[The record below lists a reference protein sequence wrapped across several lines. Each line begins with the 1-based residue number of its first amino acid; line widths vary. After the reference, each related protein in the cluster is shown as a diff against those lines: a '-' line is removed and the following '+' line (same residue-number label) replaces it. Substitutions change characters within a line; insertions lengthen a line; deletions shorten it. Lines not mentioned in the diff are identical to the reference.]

1 MNPHDNPRDEQQPRR
16 PRLPLMVMAC
26 SAVGI
31 LLSFGLC
38 GVNLINGERAAVGI
52 AIPSLARAGVIL
64 FWLSILTL
72 IGGLLWLV
80 IAVIINGVRSN

>member
-1 MNPHDNPRDEQQPRR
+1 MNPHDDPRDKQQSRR

-26 SAVGI
+26 SAGGI

-64 FWLSILTL
+64 FWVSILTL
-72 IGGLLWLV
+72 IGGLLWLIV
-80 IAVIINGVRSN
+80 AAIINTVQR

>member
-1 MNPHDNPRDEQQPRR
+1 MNPHDKPRDEQQSPR

-26 SAVGI
+26 SAGGI

-38 GVNLINGERAAVGI
+38 GGNLVNGERAAVGI
-52 AIPSLARAGVIL
+52 AIPSLAREGVIL

-72 IGGLLWLV
+72 IGGFLWLIV
-80 IAVIINGVRSN
+80 AAIINPDRR